1 MCSLFR
7 FLLQKYGD
15 EFFPHCHTSWSP
27 SSLPRVHRRFG
38 RDGDGDDMAPASL
51 PRSATCWGG
60 SRKWGRRSQPPAS
73 PHQAPGPS
81 CALALDGCAGCTPRA
96 RALRGCSRVAASH
109 RAPCL
114 LGYDARTTRRTG
126 LKAQFHELR
135 HRCPPTYSPLSKT
148 QSTSMT
154 QKVLSPGFPPIP
166 RAHAKRYCHH
176 VPASGFREVPRH
188 VAAGVRLPVPNTA
201 FSRCPVTRIRGTC
214 QEWPRHS
221 YWRAACHRAHPGLA
235 TPTPV
240 HSDHRT
246 CPLT

>member
-1 MCSLFR
+1 MTVTGTTWPQPACPVGH
-7 FLLQKYGD
+7 LLGRQPEAG
-15 EFFPHCHTSWSP
+15 SP
-27 SSLPRVHRRFG
+27 V
-38 RDGDGDDMAPASL
+38 PAACV
-51 PRSATCWGG
+51 SASG
-60 SRKWGRRSQPPAS
+60 SRAVVRARPGRVRGLHPPR
-73 PHQAPGPS
+73 PGP
-81 CALALDGCAGCTPRA
+81 PR
-96 RALRGCSRVAASH
+96 LRGCSRVAASH

-135 HRCPPTYSPLSKT
+135 HRRPPTYSPLSKT

-221 YWRAACHRAHPGLA
+221 YWRAACHRAYPGLA

>member
-1 MCSLFR
+1 MSFS
-7 FLLQKYGD
+7 
-15 EFFPHCHTSWSP
+15 HTVTRHGHLSRSHVCTAGLAVTVTGTTWPQPACPARPPVGEAAGSGVAGP
-27 SSLPRVHRRFG
+27 SRLRLRVRLP
-38 RDGDGDDMAPASL
+38 
-51 PRSATCWGG
+51 
-60 SRKWGRRSQPPAS
+60 GRRARSPWTGARAAPP
-73 PHQAPGPS
+73 APGPS
-81 CALALDGCAGCTPRA
+81 AAA
-96 RALRGCSRVAASH
+96 RLLTCRGICV
-109 RAPCL
+109 PCL

-135 HRCPPTYSPLSKT
+135 HRHPPTYSPLSKT